1 MLMRNLSLSQRL
13 SAVFVVLLLACC
25 AASVALQMR
34 GSERHEQEVIQ
45 RLSLDLA
52 PQIAGYPELV
62 AAGGFNPPAVRDL
75 FDKLMAVNPS
85 VEVYLLD
92 TTGRIVSYS
101 APEGAVKRT
110 RVDLAPI
117 ESLLG
122 GGTLPVFGDDPRNP
136 GGRKVFSAA
145 PLKSAGGEAGFVYV
159 VLQGSSR
166 DSLAERVHAGGAA
179 NAMLWSMGLVALLG
193 LLAGLTAFHLITRPL
208 RTLTEAVRG
217 LEAHGMSWLP
227 QARPLFRRA
236 ADSGSDL
243 LLLSRS
249 FEGLAQRIDEQ
260 WRALRD
266 QDRLRRELF
275 ANLSHDL
282 RTPLTSLH
290 GYLETLRM
298 KSDAL
303 DPRERQRYLD
313 IALEQSRKVGRLA
326 QEMFELA
333 RLEYGMVRPQM
344 EPFFL
349 TDLLQDVF
357 QKFELAA
364 EARKQRLVAD
374 IGSGLPQVMADLAM
388 MERVLVNLIDNAVRA
403 TPVGGDITVRLRPH
417 GGGGVEVTVCDTGP
431 GIAPALAEHLFERPA
446 FTGYAAAQETRSGG
460 FGLMIVDRILQLH
473 KSTIR
478 LLPQPGAGAVFQF
491 VLRSGMQT

>member
-1 MLMRNLSLSQRL
+1 DRTHR
-13 SAVFVVLLLACC
+13 VLLGSRRGRQAHAGGSC
-25 AASVALQMR
+25 AHRIAAGRRHVAGLRRRSAQSRRPQGLQRRAAEIRGRRGRLRLR
-34 GSERHEQEVIQ
+34 GS
-45 RLSLDLA
+45 
-52 PQIAGYPELV
+52 AGL
-62 AAGGFNPPAVRDL
+62 
-75 FDKLMAVNPS
+75 
-85 VEVYLLD
+85 
-92 TTGRIVSYS
+92 
-101 APEGAVKRT
+101 
-110 RVDLAPI
+110 
-117 ESLLG
+117 
-122 GGTLPVFGDDPRNP
+122 
-136 GGRKVFSAA
+136 
-145 PLKSAGGEAGFVYV
+145 
-159 VLQGSSR
+159 SR

-249 FEGLAQRIDEQ
+249 FESLAQRIDEQ

-349 TDLLQDVF
+349 TDLLQDV
-357 QKFELAA
+357 
-364 EARKQRLVAD
+364 
-374 IGSGLPQVMADLAM
+374 
-388 MERVLVNLIDNAVRA
+388 
-403 TPVGGDITVRLRPH
+403 
-417 GGGGVEVTVCDTGP
+417 
-431 GIAPALAEHLFERPA
+431 
-446 FTGYAAAQETRSGG
+446 
-460 FGLMIVDRILQLH
+460 
-473 KSTIR
+473 
-478 LLPQPGAGAVFQF
+478 
-491 VLRSGMQT
+491 